1 MDAQPG
7 TNGKYYTHF
16 EVAMI
21 VPVFL
26 NEQTTYGTKGLT
38 CPKVLVVDW
47 NLNPDRTARSRPLTS
62 TVNAIRIMTSKL
74 RSCMESGTNT
84 EERVMNLPERVS
96 ATWKNEANPSC
107 CMHCIRDDYVLKAQS
122 HKGKEERF

>member
-1 MDAQPG
+1 MWSLKLIRSLPCLQLVAGGGVRGSLLGNGLPSGRGCLGMDAQPG

-21 VPVFL
+21 VPICL

-47 NLNPDRTARSRPLTS
+47 NLNPDRTASSRPLTS
-62 TVNAIRIMTSKL
+62 TVNAIRIMTL
-74 RSCMESGTNT
+74 
-84 EERVMNLPERVS
+84 
-96 ATWKNEANPSC
+96 
-107 CMHCIRDDYVLKAQS
+107 
-122 HKGKEERF
+122 